1 MSWYPAPLPDLTGR
15 RYLVTGANAG
25 LGFFTCARL
34 VGAGAH
40 VVLSGRSPERI
51 EAAADVIR
59 ERVAHG
65 AALGEVGGGVSTLM
79 IDTASLDS
87 VRAGVAALRAAGDEA
102 GRSRGGLGAEGAG
115 GTRLDGVVLNAGMV
129 HTPGRRLESP
139 DGNELVLATNVLGHF
154 ALLAGLFGSA
164 GAGAE
169 IGLGERLLADGGR
182 VVTLGSLSTR
192 LSTFRV
198 DALQLERGYDF
209 WRAYA
214 QSKIAGQAIGFE
226 LDRRLRRAG
235 VPVASVVAHPGYA
248 ISGRTPYVPGVS
260 EPSRGD
266 RFADSLQAAWAQGK
280 HRGAEPILHALTAP
294 GVEGGEF
301 WGPRGLVKGEP
312 TRQRPTRVSS
322 DPAIGAR
329 VWAFAELAAAT
340 PFTLGG

>member
-1 MSWYPAPLPDLTGR
+1 MSWYPVPLPDLTGR

-25 LGFFTCARL
+25 LGFFTSARL

-40 VVLSGRSPERI
+40 VVLSGRSPERL
-51 EAAADVIR
+51 ETAAAIIR
-59 ERVAHG
+59 ERVDAG
-65 AALGEVGGGVSTLM
+65 ADRGELGGRVSTLV

-87 VRAGVAALRAAGDEA
+87 VRAGVAALRGEPQ
-102 GRSRGGLGAEGAG
+102 
-115 GTRLDGVVLNAGMV
+115 LDGAVLNAGMV

-154 ALLAGLFGSA
+154 ALLAGLFGAA
-164 GAGAE
+164 GSGDE
-169 IGLGERLLADGGR
+169 LVPGSRRFADGAR
-182 VVTLGSLSTR
+182 VITLGSLSTK

-198 DALQLERGYDF
+198 EQLQLERGYDF

-214 QSKIAGQAIGFE
+214 QSKIAGQSIGFE

-248 ISGRTPYVPGVS
+248 ISGRTPTVPGVN

-266 RFADSLQAAWAQGK
+266 RFADALQAAWAQGK
-280 HRGAEPILHALTAP
+280 HRGAEPVLHALTAAE
-294 GVEGGEF
+294 VAGGEF

-312 TRQRPTRVSS
+312 AKQQPTRVSS
-322 DPAIGAR
+322 DPVIGAKT
-329 VWAFAELAAAT
+329 WAFAELATAT
-340 PFTLGG
+340 PFTLVG